1 MQPMKKLILV
11 ALLLLQSAAGGA
23 ASAEDAAVRSAP
35 SAAQDHAQIRN
46 TVTQFVE
53 QQIAALPGKATY
65 QIDET
70 DRRIVLPPCAN
81 FEAFL
86 PPGSQLL
93 GKTSVGVR
101 CASSSRQEETQEK
114 NQGKVATG
122 QTRTNGWS
130 IFVPVQIRVSLNLL
144 TSARQLPP
152 GHTLQEQ
159 DLASQTTE
167 TSRMEGFTDPQQ
179 VLGKV
184 LRYGISAG
192 QVLREDM
199 LRQPYSVKQGQV
211 VQIAVQ
217 GNGFSIRSEGV
228 ALNNAGEGQS
238 VQIRVSSGRVVS
250 GVARAGGLV
259 EIAP

>member
-1 MQPMKKLILV
+1 M
-11 ALLLLQSAAGGA
+11 A
-23 ASAEDAAVRSAP
+23 
-35 SAAQDHAQIRN
+35 
-46 TVTQFVE
+46 
-53 QQIAALPGKATY
+53 
-65 QIDET
+65 
-70 DRRIVLPPCAN
+70 
-81 FEAFL
+81 
-86 PPGSQLL
+86 
-93 GKTSVGVR
+93 
-101 CASSSRQEETQEK
+101 
-114 NQGKVATG
+114 G
-122 QTRTNGWS
+122 QTRTNDSRTNGWS
-130 IFVPVQIRVSLNLL
+130 IFVPVQIWVSLNLL